1 MAAAAGRT
9 HRFVLSSVTS
19 LQLINLILALLPFR
33 CDFEM
38 VHLYS
43 TESKIVRFQKHLK
56 PMFAVLQSQSSLLF
70 KSHLVQAA
78 NYKSFLICMAYKPLS
93 RTKGYFGVISAIHIL
108 GDLNYILLKSSDPAL
123 QAIINFCISL
133 NLTQLINQPTR
144 MTESSATLMNV
155 ILASN
160 KNLVRDT
167 KVISVSISDH

>member
-1 MAAAAGRT
+1 
-9 HRFVLSSVTS
+9 
-19 LQLINLILALLPFR
+19 
-33 CDFEM
+33 
-38 VHLYS
+38 
-43 TESKIVRFQKHLK
+43 
-56 PMFAVLQSQSSLLF
+56 
-70 KSHLVQAA
+70 
-78 NYKSFLICMAYKPLS
+78 MAYKPLS

-123 QAIINFCISL
+123 QAIINFSIAL

-144 MTESSATLMNV
+144 ITESSATLMNV